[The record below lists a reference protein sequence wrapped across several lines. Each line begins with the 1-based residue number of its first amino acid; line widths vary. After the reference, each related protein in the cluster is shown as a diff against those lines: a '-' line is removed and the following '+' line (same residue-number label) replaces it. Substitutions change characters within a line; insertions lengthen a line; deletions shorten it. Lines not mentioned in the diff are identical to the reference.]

1 MNNYKELKVW
11 QKSVEL
17 SLEIYKLTKDFPGSE
32 QFGLSSQ
39 IRRASVSV
47 AANVAEG
54 AGRNSQ
60 KEFVHFLGVAIGSA
74 YELETHLIIADK
86 LGFLQSNNNKGVFIQ
101 INEIEKMIRSLIKSK
116 S

>member
-11 QKSVEL
+11 QKSVDL
-17 SLEIYKLTKDFPGSE
+17 SIEIYKLTKEFPGSE
-32 QFGLSSQ
+32 QFGLTSQ
-39 IRRASVSV
+39 IRRASVSI
-47 AANVAEG
+47 AANIAEG

-74 YELETHLIIADK
+74 YEQETHLIISEK
-86 LGFLQSNNNKGVFIQ
+86 LGFLPGENTFVFNQ
-101 INEIEKMIRSLIKSK
+101 IIEIEKMIRSLIKSK